1 MRVLIAHAHD
11 VPTPPTQHNADI
23 PEDVELVVMRCLQK
37 NADDRYQSAA
47 ELMAALDDCD
57 DAGGWTRD
65 AARAWWRQNEH
76 EAIAASE
83 SEMVAG

>member
-11 VPTPPTQHNADI
+11 APTPPSQLNG
-23 PEDVELVVMRCLQK
+23 DVPDDLEAVVMRCLQK
-37 NADDRYQSAA
+37 NSDDRYHSAA

-57 DAGGWTRD
+57 DAGRWTRES
-65 AARAWWRQNEH
+65 ARAWWQQNER
-76 EAIAASE
+76 EAAAASE